1 MIEYENM
8 MLMSCIWTSSCAA
21 PVDSTTMTTVSN
33 SNYEKKSSRT
43 TAAAALTQ
51 GTGLTHI
58 ISLSPRQF
66 VTIDQ
71 TTMKAINK
79 IINSIIC
86 CIFASKMSSYIF
98 ILCIWQT
105 LLSKVTY
112 IAVLHSYQFLLSLGI
127 KLMTLAMQAPTLYY
141 LI

>member
-1 MIEYENM
+1 
-8 MLMSCIWTSSCAA
+8 
-21 PVDSTTMTTVSN
+21 MTTVSN
-33 SNYEKKSSRT
+33 SIYEKKSSRT

-105 LLSKVTY
+105 LLSKATY
-112 IAVLHSYQFLLSLGI
+112 IAVLQFLSVLAFPGNQTHDLGDASTNA
-127 KLMTLAMQAPTLYY
+127 LLFDLDAGNS
-141 LI
+141 